1 MDTGILSN
9 PAPDNGFNAVLAALA
24 PQSAPAEG
32 TLGGTTPSVHNRVK
46 QTFVNPVATYPF
58 IVAKWRHGW
67 EQSFHTGDLMFIYT
81 GEEGSRSSKSVI
93 MANLP
98 ILNHIMTM
106 DTGTGEHQIHA
117 SFKEC
122 KNWTFIGVMRNSAVA
137 SHRQVRRQET
147 HRGSNRF
154 SSERIINV
162 DVRGSTRMFNYWA
175 HAHAGA
181 HLCLAWRRV
190 RMENTMGKVN
200 VVMND
205 SRGMKRQLSA
215 DSEAMEQP
223 ENGTFWQLLPFSHHE
238 TNTVDKI
245 WWNQQT
251 VLFPNYKRP
260 ICVGFV
266 FQSLGAGE
274 TSDEYVAIRKATQL
288 VNERFQLPMIH
299 TFLNV

>member
-32 TLGGTTPSVHNRVK
+32 TLAGTTPSVHNRVK

-81 GEEGSRSSKSVI
+81 GEDAARSSKSVI

-106 DTGTGEHQIHA
+106 NQGSGDHEIKA
-117 SFKEC
+117 SFQEC

-137 SHRQVRRQET
+137 SNRQVRHPQT

-154 SSERIINV
+154 AAERIINV

-175 HAHAGA
+175 DAHAGA
-181 HLCLAWRRV
+181 RLFLVWRRV
-190 RMENTMGKVN
+190 RMESTMGQKN

-205 SRGMKRQLSA
+205 SRGMKRQLSSS
-215 DSEAMEQP
+215 SEDVEAP
-223 ENGTFWQLLPFSHHE
+223 DNRTFWQLLPYSPSANHRS
-238 TNTVDKI
+238 DKV
-245 WWNQQT
+245 WWNEQSI
-251 VLFPNYKRP
+251 LFPDYKRP
-260 ICVGFV
+260 VCVGFV
-266 FQSLGAGE
+266 FQSLGARE
-274 TSDEYVAIRKATQL
+274 VSDEHVAIRKATQL
-288 VNERFQLPMIH
+288 ANERFQLPMIH
-299 TFLNV
+299 SFLNV